1 MKKDWDDIKVSRR
14 TSGKKYF
21 ESTLLQNISDGIDYL
36 RQEADDILS
45 ELDSSEFK
53 QQIDEMDLEE
63 FGEDVLNQIDDVV
76 IELSNA
82 KDDLIQSEDVPDFIR
97 DSSKNAKVA
106 LNRDDDYIVMA
117 KR

>member
-1 MKKDWDDIKVSRR
+1 
-14 TSGKKYF
+14 
-21 ESTLLQNISDGIDYL
+21 
-36 RQEADDILS
+36 
-45 ELDSSEFK
+45 
-53 QQIDEMDLEE
+53 MDLEE

-117 KR
+117 KRKFKRLDAKRDDIDPEKTNRRIIDLCDKAIFVNNSNPQAYYLKARALAGTVIVISPE